1 MRIIG
6 VDPGVTGGLALMVDG
21 RVTAV
26 EPMPV
31 HDGVAD
37 GASIASLIER
47 WNADVVVVEKTQA
60 MPKNGSIASYSL
72 GMNTGIVYGVV
83 TALQH
88 PLVKIRPIDW
98 KRCNGLVGKT
108 KDASRGLATEL
119 WPGFLN
125 VFKIKRTGEGQAEA
139 ALIARAHHIT
149 YIRES
154 NAS

>member
-6 VDPGVTGGLALMVDG
+6 VDPGVTGGLALMVSG
-21 RVTAV
+21 IVTAV

-31 HDGVAD
+31 HESVAD
-37 GASIASLIER
+37 GHGLANLIER

-88 PLVKIRPIDW
+88 PLVKIRPVDW
-98 KRCNGLVGKT
+98 KRANGLIGKT
-108 KDASRGLATEL
+108 KDASRGLAAEL
-119 WPGFLN
+119 WPGLLHE
-125 VFKIKRTGEGQAEA
+125 FKIKRTGEGKAEA